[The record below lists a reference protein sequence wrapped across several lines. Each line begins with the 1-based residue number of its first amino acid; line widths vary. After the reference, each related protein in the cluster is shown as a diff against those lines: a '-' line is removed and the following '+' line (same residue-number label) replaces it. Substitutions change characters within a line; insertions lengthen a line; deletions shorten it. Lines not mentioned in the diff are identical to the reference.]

1 MVLSLPLLLSL
12 PLAAALQLGP
22 LPGAAPCYAHR
33 HPIMCTSSSSVKQSR
48 SLRLAT
54 VAADLVR
61 VAQLQLDTFDPE
73 PDAAEPAK
81 PSLLGSLFGGPKPG
95 AGGGRAARAGRL
107 AVELEERVS
116 KGSDIWVV
124 VEPDGCSV
132 IGTADLSEQELLL
145 PTHGLDPDSLYL
157 SSMAVDPAARRC
169 GIGKE
174 LMLAALDRAAD
185 RGAEGVWLH
194 VEKSNVPAIALYE
207 SGGFKKQP
215 DSRMNAAFTSALN
228 LQQKEPLLYYKSLA

>member
-1 MVLSLPLLLSL
+1 M
-12 PLAAALQLGP
+12 A
-22 LPGAAPCYAHR
+22 R
-33 HPIMCTSSSSVKQSR
+33 
-48 SLRLAT
+48 
-54 VAADLVR
+54 
-61 VAQLQLDTFDPE
+61 LQLDTFDPE
-73 PDAAEPAK
+73 PEVAEPAK
-81 PSLLGSLFGGPKPG
+81 PSLLGSLLGGSKSG
-95 AGGGRAARAGRL
+95 AGGGRAARAERL

-124 VEPDGCSV
+124 SAPEGGS
-132 IGTADLSEQELLL
+132 ILGTADLSEQELLL

-157 SSMAVDPAARRC
+157 SSMAVDPGRRRC

-185 RGAEGVWLH
+185 RGADGVWLH
-194 VEKSNVPAIALYE
+194 VERSNLPAIALYE

-215 DSRMNAAFTSALN
+215 ESHMNAAFTSALN